1 MFVEKRIENGFRCA
15 LAMFSGRI
23 IFNFGVQKRLRAFL
37 NPIFTGGVGTANSN
51 SHAAFCESAARR
63 ESAAR
68 LRPHPALR
76 ATFPRP
82 GEGFSGSGKVS
93 G

>member
-37 NPIFTGGVGTANSN
+37 NPIFTGGVVETNGRCS
-51 SHAAFCESAARR
+51 AAFCESAALR
-63 ESAAR
+63 ESAAS

-82 GEGFSGSGKVS
+82 GEGFSSSGKVS